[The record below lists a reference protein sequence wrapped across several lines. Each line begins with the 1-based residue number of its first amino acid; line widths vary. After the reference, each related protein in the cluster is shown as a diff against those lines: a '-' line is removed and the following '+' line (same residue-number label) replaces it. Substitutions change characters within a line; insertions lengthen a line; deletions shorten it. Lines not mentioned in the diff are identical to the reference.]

1 MAQRIS
7 IGFQASPPLGL
18 RVTDEELRKLEDALG
33 GEGWHQISA
42 EDGSVKLNLAHVL
55 WLRPGPAE
63 PRVGFGIPAWPPL
76 RERSSRRCDARPRAR
91 GRHHRPPRRVLR
103 RRADDL

>member
-33 GEGWHQISA
+33 GEGWHQIAA
-42 EDGSVKLNLAHVL
+42 EDGNVKLNLEHVL
-55 WLRPGPAE
+55 WLRTE
-63 PRVGFGIPAWPPL
+63 SDEHRVGFGV
-76 RERSSRRCDARPRAR
+76 S
-91 GRHHRPPRRVLR
+91 GT
-103 RRADDL
+103 